1 MRLIRGGG
9 PHFAALISMEL
20 YFKLTL
26 SYQDFLPYYQGLADK
41 VEVRERQGRILWING
56 RHFRRFLTENGIH
69 GQFKLV
75 LDDKGQFVSLE
86 RL

>member
-1 MRLIRGGG
+1 
-9 PHFAALISMEL
+9 MEL
-20 YFKLTL
+20 YFKLTWSL
-26 SYQDFLPYYQGLADK
+26 TDFGPYYQGLADK
-41 VEVRERQGRILWING
+41 VEVRERQGRIIWISG

>member
-1 MRLIRGGG
+1 
-9 PHFAALISMEL
+9 
-20 YFKLTL
+20 
-26 SYQDFLPYYQGLADK
+26 
-41 VEVRERQGRILWING
+41 VRERQGRILWING

>member
-1 MRLIRGGG
+1 MVQQAQIILSIN
-9 PHFAALISMEL
+9 MEL

-86 RL
+86 QL